1 MGSTCFLNMS
11 AELILGHT
19 ETERSFMNSK
29 RDQKPGFQ
37 NGLESVQVKRKE
49 IPIHLRVRKR
59 PQKRQRKRITMR
71 RKRRRRKRKRRNNFV
86 FRSMPRLKSNPNN
99 FKHSMIE
106 SLLLYQR
113 LVNSHSKSDFLMF

>member
-59 PQKRQRKRITMR
+59 PQKRQR
-71 RKRRRRKRKRRNNFV
+71 RKRMNNFV

-106 SLLLYQR
+106 SSLLYQR